1 MNGRW
6 ALLICGILVLC
17 SAGMSFAESFTFNLD
32 FEYSGGAEPVGP
44 APWLSATF
52 SDDSA
57 GVVNTV
63 KLTMTSGGLSG
74 TEFVSHWLFNT
85 SYLGVLTFSYQP
97 SLSTAEPVPETPQKP
112 NPSTNPDQEFAGG
125 ALGFDIDI
133 AFPTSDS
140 PAGIRFEKQETV
152 VYLIEGIGLMA
163 SDFAVINT
171 SADGYYTAAH
181 VQGIGREPGSG
192 WIASNSTAAPV
203 PEPATLLLFGMGLSA
218 FGFLLRRRSAV

>member
-1 MNGRW
+1 MNGRRV
-6 ALLICGILVLC
+6 LLMCGILVLC
-17 SAGMSFAESFTFNLD
+17 SAGMSSAESFTFNLD
-32 FEYSGGAEPVGP
+32 FEYSGGAQPAGP

-63 KLTMTSGGLSG
+63 KLTMTSAGLSG
-74 TEFVSHWLFNT
+74 TEFVSQWLFNT
-85 SYLGVLTFSYQP
+85 SYLGVLKFYYQP
-97 SLSTAEPVPETPQKP
+97 TLSTAEPVPETSQKP
-112 NPSTNPDQEFAGG
+112 NPSTKPDQEFAGG

-152 VYLIEGIGLMA
+152 VYLIEGSGLMA
-163 SDFAVINT
+163 SNFAVVNT

-181 VQGIGREPGSG
+181 VQGIGRESGSG
-192 WIASNSTAAPV
+192 WIASNSTSAPV
-203 PEPATLLLFGMGLSA
+203 PEPATLLLFGIGLSG
-218 FGFLLRRRSAV
+218 FGLMLRRRSAP